1 MKLAT
6 LPAIILLSLAMFVF
20 NACSNSNTSTTL
32 IGEWKL
38 VSYGDA
44 SNPTPAVADVETSI
58 NFNNGKF
65 GGTVG
70 CNTFGADY
78 TSEGGNIHIGSV
90 VSTMM
95 FCDSTSVQESAVLGI
110 VSDKTL
116 NVSINGNQLTLTT
129 ENGTSVIVL
138 EKK

>member
-6 LPAIILLSLAMFVF
+6 LPALVFLSLAMFVF
-20 NACSNSNTSTTL
+20 NACSNSGTTL
-32 IGEWKL
+32 TGEWKL
-38 VSYGDA
+38 ISYGDA
-44 SNPTPAVADVETSI
+44 TNITPAIANAETSI
-58 NFNNGKF
+58 TFNNGKF

-70 CNTFGADY
+70 CNSFGADY
-78 TSEGGNIHIGSV
+78 TSEGSSIHIGSV

-95 FCDSTSVQESAVLGI
+95 FCEETSAQESVVLGI

-116 NVSINGNQLTLTT
+116 NVSMNGDRLTLTS
-129 ENGTSVIVL
+129 EDGKSVIVL

>member
-6 LPAIILLSLAMFVF
+6 LPALIFLALAMFVF
-20 NACSNSNTSTTL
+20 NACSNTGTTL
-32 IGEWKL
+32 TGEWKL
-38 VSYGDA
+38 ISYGDA
-44 SNPTPAVADVETSI
+44 TNTTPAIADSETSI
-58 NFNNGKF
+58 TFNEGKF

-78 TSEGGNIHIGSV
+78 TSEGSNIHIGSV

-95 FCDSTSVQESAVLGI
+95 FCESTSAQESAVLGI
-110 VSDKTL
+110 LSDKTL
-116 NVSINGNQLTLTT
+116 KVSMNSNRLTLTT
-129 ENGTSVIVL
+129 EDGASVVVL